1 MQSQDIFID
10 FEALEPEQV
19 QKLPLTEFEM
29 LDMRSLT
36 TLYRLYP
43 ETYTRLQ
50 AESEAKRNEIVSE
63 RNYRASIGYM
73 PPKKQPKKRKAD
85 PDAPDRTRMSYNQ
98 WQDYCDQKAGIPP
111 RSTVSYRQQLEDL
124 KNPTT
129 ANTRGYRL

>member
-10 FEALEPEQV
+10 FEAIEPEQAK
-19 QKLPLTEFEM
+19 KLSLIDFDR
-29 LDMRSLT
+29 LDYRSLN

-50 AESEAKRNEIVSE
+50 AESEAKHNEIVSE
-63 RNYRASIGYM
+63 RNYRASVGYM

-98 WQDYCDQKAGIPP
+98 WQDYCDQKAGIEPYHP
-111 RSTVSYRQQLEDL
+111 KSYKEWLNDM

-129 ANTRGYRL
+129 ANTRGYGL